1 MKKLKELLNNQQ
13 TTNILFIFTAIVYAL
28 VLCRGLL
35 FKYIKISELFSP
47 DRFEY
52 IGYNLIP
59 FNGSG
64 FDFRLDL
71 ILNTFMFI
79 PFGFMIAMK
88 SKKSLRS
95 FSLLLIPFAASI
107 IFESL
112 QYILHL
118 GAADITDVIMNTS
131 GSIIGFVIYFII
143 NKIFSNKTDKFFTFV
158 MSAVAIFAL
167 FLLY

>member
-1 MKKLKELLNNQQ
+1 MKKLNSLLNNKK
-13 TTNILFIFTAIVYAL
+13 TINALFFFTAVVYAL

-35 FKYIKISELFSP
+35 FKYVPISELFSP

-64 FDFRLDL
+64 FDYRLDL

-88 SKKSLRS
+88 SKKNLKS
-95 FSLLLIPFAASI
+95 FILLLIPFASSI
-107 IFESL
+107 VFESL

-118 GAADITDVIMNTS
+118 GAADITDVITNS
-131 GSIIGFVIYFII
+131 IGSIIGFILYFLIY
-143 NKIFSNKTDKFFTFV
+143 KIFGNKPDIFFTYSMAV
-158 MSAVAIFAL
+158 VAIIAL